1 MRKVFVSKQAPQK
14 AVQLLQS
21 AGFEVEVG
29 DMKNA
34 KNADA
39 LFSLVIDKVDV
50 KLMEASPQLKVVSNM
65 AVGLDN
71 IDQEAAKQ
79 RGIAVKNP
87 PDVLTESV
95 AEHAVLLILGIAR
108 KVSQADMF
116 VRKGKFK
123 GWDPQLFLGTEL
135 KGKTLGLVGH
145 GRIGC
150 RTAEIMQKGFGMR
163 VIYYDALRDQVR
175 EEQCGITYASLE
187 QLLKEA
193 DVVSLHVPL
202 LPTTKH
208 LIGDKE
214 LGLMKPTSYIVNTAR
229 GAVIDE
235 KALVKALQNGVIAGA
250 ALDVFEEEPKLASG
264 LAKLENVLL
273 TPHIASATNEARER
287 MAILAAQNIIDA
299 LKLNSV

>member
-1 MRKVFVSKQAPQK
+1 MLKVFVSKQAPQK

-21 AGFEVEVG
+21 AGFEVEIG
-29 DMKNA
+29 DMRKA

-79 RGIAVKNP
+79 RGIAVKNT

-235 KALVKALQNGVIAGA
+235 KALVKALNEKRITGA

-287 MAILAAQNIIDA
+287 MAVLAAQNIIDT
-299 LKLNSV
+299 LK

>member
-1 MRKVFVSKQAPQK
+1 MPRVFVSKHAPEK

-29 DMKNA
+29 DMKKA
-34 KNADA
+34 RNADA
-39 LFSLVIDKVDV
+39 LFSLVIDRIDA

-71 IDQEAAKQ
+71 IDQETAKQ
-79 RGIAVKNP
+79 RGIVVKNT

-95 AEHAVLLILGIAR
+95 AEHAVLLILGITR
-108 KVSQADMF
+108 KVGEAHEFMK
-116 VRKGKFK
+116 RGKFK
-123 GWDPQLFLGTEL
+123 GWDPALFLGTEL

-150 RTAEIMQKGFGMR
+150 RTAEIMQKGFEMR
-163 VIYYDALRDQVR
+163 VIYYDALRDQAR
-175 EEQCGITYASLE
+175 EEQCGITYVSLE
-187 QLLKEA
+187 QLLQEA

-208 LIGDKE
+208 LIGEKE
-214 LGLMKPTSYIVNTAR
+214 LRLMKPTSYIVNTAR

-235 KALVKALQNGVIAGA
+235 RALAKALKERVIQGA
-250 ALDVFEEEPKLASG
+250 ALDVFEEEPRITKDL
-264 LAKLENVLL
+264 LKLENVLL
-273 TPHIASATNEARER
+273 TPHIASATNEAR
-287 MAILAAQNIIDA
+287 
-299 LKLNSV
+299 

>member
-1 MRKVFVSKQAPQK
+1 MLKVFVSKQAPQK

-21 AGFEVEVG
+21 AGFEVKKG
-29 DMKNA
+29 YMRKA

-79 RGIAVKNP
+79 RGIAVKNT

-235 KALVKALQNGVIAGA
+235 KALVKALNEKRITGA

-287 MAILAAQNIIDA
+287 MAVLAAQNIIDT
-299 LKLNSV
+299 LK

>member
-39 LFSLVIDKVDV
+39 LFSLVIDKIDA

-65 AVGLDN
+65 AGGLDN

-79 RGIAVKNP
+79 RSVVVKNT

-95 AEHAVLLILGIAR
+95 AEHAALLILGIAR
-108 KVSQADMF
+108 KISQADVF
-116 VRKGKFK
+116 VRKGKFR
-123 GWDPQLFLGTEL
+123 GWEPNLFLGTEL

-150 RTAEIMQKGFGMR
+150 RTAKIMQKGFGMR
-163 VIYYDALRDQVR
+163 VVYYDAVRDQAR

-187 QLLKEA
+187 QLLQEA

-208 LIGDKE
+208 LIGEKE
-214 LGLMKPTSYIVNTAR
+214 LRLMKPTSYIVNTAR

-235 KALVKALQNGVIAGA
+235 KALVKALQEGVIAGA
-250 ALDVFEEEPKLASG
+250 ALDVFEEEPRMTKDL
-264 LAKLENVLL
+264 LKLENVLL

-287 MAILAAQNIIDA
+287 MAVLAAQNIISSLA
-299 LKLNSV
+299 

>member
-1 MRKVFVSKQAPQK
+1 MAKVFISKQAPQK

-21 AGFEVEVG
+21 AGFEVEIG
-29 DMKNA
+29 DMRKA

-79 RGIAVKNP
+79 RGIAVKNT

-95 AEHAVLLILGIAR
+95 AEHAVLLILGI
-108 KVSQADMF
+108 
-116 VRKGKFK
+116 
-123 GWDPQLFLGTEL
+123 EL

-214 LGLMKPTSYIVNTAR
+214 LRLMKPTSYIVNTAR
-229 GAVIDE
+229 G
-235 KALVKALQNGVIAGA
+235 
-250 ALDVFEEEPKLASG
+250 
-264 LAKLENVLL
+264 
-273 TPHIASATNEARER
+273 
-287 MAILAAQNIIDA
+287 
-299 LKLNSV
+299 

>member
-1 MRKVFVSKQAPQK
+1 MPKVFVSKQAPQK

-39 LFSLVIDKVDV
+39 LFSLVIDRIDA

-71 IDQEAAKQ
+71 IDQEAAK
-79 RGIAVKNP
+79 NT

-95 AEHAVLLILGIAR
+95 AEHAALLILGIAR
-108 KVSQADMF
+108 KISQADVF
-116 VRKGKFK
+116 VRKGKFR
-123 GWDPQLFLGTEL
+123 GWEPNLFLGTEL

-150 RTAEIMQKGFGMR
+150 RTAKIMQKGFGMR
-163 VIYYDALRDQVR
+163 VIYYDAVRDQAR

-202 LPTTKH
+202 LPSTEH
-208 LIGDKE
+208 LIGEKE
-214 LGLMKPTSYIVNTAR
+214 LRLMKPTSYIVNTAR
-229 GAVIDE
+229 GPVIDE
-235 KALVKALQNGVIAGA
+235 KALVKALQEKRIAGA
-250 ALDVFEEEPKLASG
+250 A
-264 LAKLENVLL
+264 
-273 TPHIASATNEARER
+273 
-287 MAILAAQNIIDA
+287 
-299 LKLNSV
+299 